1 MSEKK
6 SGFVVNFFVR
16 AIVGIT
22 VIFFVNEF
30 LLTKGIDPGVGVNV
44 LNLGVAGVFGLPGIA
59 LLYGIGLY

>member
-30 LLTKGIDPGVGVNV
+30 LITKGIDSGVGVNI
-44 LNLGVAGVFGLPGIA
+44 LNFGVSGVFGLPGIA